1 MPVSK
6 TVKGIACNKGTPIKI
21 SSKLSFLSAG
31 NLKFGGEFSK
41 FGQNSNKANT
51 LAMTMSPL
59 WSFITDDESSAR
71 AVIKDYLSQYYPDI
85 VIAGEASGVKQAIEF
100 LQSQTIDLLFL
111 DIDLQDG
118 TGFELLDQLPAL
130 NFNVIF
136 TTAHNEFAIR
146 AFRYNA
152 VDYLLKPIDPDEFVA
167 AVERAKQHTD
177 QKILRQQYDQLLA
190 TAKEK
195 TFDRITLAT
204 STGKFFAETKDIMR
218 IETYGNYSFVFLAA
232 NERLLVSKNLKEFE
246 EILPEPD
253 FLRIHQSHI
262 INAGFVK
269 KYMKEDGG
277 YVVMADGTK
286 IPISRRRKD
295 DFISVIRRYLPAIS

>member
-1 MPVSK
+1 M
-6 TVKGIACNKGTPIKI
+6 T
-21 SSKLSFLSAG
+21 LSPFR
-31 NLKFGGEFSK
+31 
-41 FGQNSNKANT
+41 
-51 LAMTMSPL
+51 
-59 WSFITDDESSAR
+59 SFIADDESSAR

-85 VIAGEASGVKQAIEF
+85 VIAGEASGVKQAIAS
-100 LQSQTIDLLFL
+100 LQHQSIDLLFL

-118 TGFELLDQLPAL
+118 TGFELLDQLHAF

-167 AVERAKQHTD
+167 AVQRAKQHTD

-190 TAKEK
+190 TAKQK

-204 STGKFFAETKDIMR
+204 STGKVFAETKDIMR
-218 IETYGNYSFVFLAA
+218 IETYGNYSFVFLGS

-246 EILPEPD
+246 EMLPEPD

-262 INAGFVK
+262 INAGYVK
-269 KYMKEDGG
+269 KHMKEDGG
-277 YVVMADGTK
+277 YVVMADETK

-295 DFISVIRRYLPAIS
+295 DFINAIKRYLPASS